1 MSEPGKKTIVKE
13 AVETPKIKLEEE
25 PSGSI
30 PATTKQQVED
40 YLRRKAE
47 VTQDD
52 HQAFQDYLND
62 KARSVPAP
70 VEPPAKPE
78 SKFNR
83 RNLLKVVAG
92 TAVAGEAVAVGYSWV
107 TASSDPA
114 AQRADSRYAG
124 AQREHITSRD
134 DRLRNRTSADVVS
147 ANGLR
152 CCRPSSAAAP
162 MRSISTAIV
171 FWRRS
176 GTGPT
181 AITTRSPTICARS
194 RALIP
199 ITRSSSSTAPRAAR
213 TA

>member
-1 MSEPGKKTIVKE
+1 MSEPGKKTIVKDE
-13 AVETPKIKLEEE
+13 ATEIPPIKLEEE

-70 VEPPAKPE
+70 VEQPPAK

-92 TAVAGEAVAVGYSWV
+92 TAVAGEAARSGI
-107 TASSDPA
+107 
-114 AQRADSRYAG
+114 R
-124 AQREHITSRD
+124 
-134 DRLRNRTSADVVS
+134 
-147 ANGLR
+147 GLR
-152 CCRPSSAAAP
+152 RH
-162 MRSISTAIV
+162 
-171 FWRRS
+171 
-176 GTGPT
+176 PT
-181 AITTRSPTICARS
+181 
-194 RALIP
+194 RAHN
-199 ITRSSSSTAPRAAR
+199 AR
-213 TA
+213 TANMPERSANTSSGN